1 MRSYS
6 CSLYLLLTA
15 SLLTLALSA
24 QDPRYVNRLA
34 PYVAS
39 PDRVVDTMLSL
50 ANIQPGEL
58 LYDLGSGDGRI
69 LIAAAQRYN
78 ARAVG
83 IEITPRLVE
92 SATREIERAGVEDRV
107 KVIEGDILNTDF
119 SQADVVTLY
128 LEKELNAKLRPQL
141 ERYLKPGARVVSHQ
155 YEIPGW
161 HPTSVEK
168 VPGASDHVVYL
179 YRIPEAER

>member
-1 MRSYS
+1 MRSIS
-6 CSLYLLLTA
+6 RHSYLLLTA
-15 SLLTLALSA
+15 SLVTLGLSA
-24 QDPRYVNRLA
+24 QDSRYVNRLA

-39 PDRVVDTMLSL
+39 PDRVVDLMLSI
-50 ANIQPGEL
+50 ADIQPGEV

-78 ARAVG
+78 ARAIGV
-83 IEITPRLVE
+83 EITPRLVE

-107 KVIEGDILNTDF
+107 QVIEGDILNTDF
-119 SQADVVTLY
+119 SEADVVTLY

-161 HPTSVEK
+161 RPTRVEQ
-168 VPGASDHVVYL
+168 VEGASDHVVYL
-179 YRIPEAER
+179 YKIPAKKE